1 MDIAEVAMGMSQTQ
15 VMDAVST
22 QVLSMSLDM
31 VEELGAG
38 LIEMLD
44 KSMMEQSVS
53 PNLGGNLDISV

>member
-1 MDIAEVAMGMSQTQ
+1 MDIAGLAMGMSQTQ

-31 VEELGAG
+31 VEQLGNG
-38 LIEMLD
+38 LVEMMD

-53 PNLGGNLDISV
+53 PHLGGNLDLYV

>member
-31 VEELGAG
+31 VEELGTG
-38 LIEMLD
+38 LVEMLD

-53 PNLGGNLDISV
+53 PNLGGNLDICV